1 MTGLPAAVT
10 VVVPTYRRP
19 ESLQRLLRSLSE
31 QAAAFEWDAVVV
43 DNDKAGSA
51 RDVVHA
57 AARTGLA
64 VRYEQ
69 EPRTGVAHAR
79 NRGVAAAAGDVLAF
93 LDDDVVPLPGWL
105 AAVCAPVVA
114 GQAVAA
120 GGPVILDPE
129 VPRPRWFDESGIGG
143 YLSSF
148 SLGDEP
154 LVLDDDGQYLL
165 TANFAVARADLLG
178 VGGFDPAFGPRGGT
192 QLVADDARLV
202 RLLRRNRGTVI
213 YAQTARVVHELPPQ
227 RLTRRYLLTRAY
239 QQGRSDWLLE
249 RMDHLDRRIGGARVA
264 FTVLARWTRH
274 ELGCRWAEGLG
285 RREVRFHVACDAAR
299 VVGFARGVVQFSA
312 ASHAGGGRPSL
323 GG

>member
-31 QAAAFEWDAVVV
+31 QAAPFEWDAVVV

-57 AARTGLA
+57 AAGMGLA

-69 EPRTGVAHAR
+69 EPCTGVAHAR

-129 VPRPRWFDESGIGG
+129 VPRPRWFDEPGIGG
-143 YLSSF
+143 ELPSF
-148 SLGDEP
+148 SLWGEP
-154 LVLDDDGQYLL
+154 PGVEDDRQELL
-165 TANFAVARADLLG
+165 T
-178 VGGFDPAFGPRGGT
+178 PA
-192 QLVADDARLV
+192 
-202 RLLRRNRGTVI
+202 
-213 YAQTARVVHELPPQ
+213 Y
-227 RLTRRYLLTRAY
+227 
-239 QQGRSDWLLE
+239 S
-249 RMDHLDRRIGGARVA
+249 
-264 FTVLARWTRH
+264 LAP
-274 ELGCRWAEGLG
+274 A
-285 RREVRFHVACDAAR
+285 
-299 VVGFARGVVQFSA
+299 
-312 ASHAGGGRPSL
+312 
-323 GG
+323 